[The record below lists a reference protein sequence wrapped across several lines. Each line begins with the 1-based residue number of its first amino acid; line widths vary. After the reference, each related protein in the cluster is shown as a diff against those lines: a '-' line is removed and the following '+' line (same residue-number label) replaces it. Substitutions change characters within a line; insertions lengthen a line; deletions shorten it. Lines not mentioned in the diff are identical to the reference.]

1 MSSLDR
7 FNDLHKTTNLKSE
20 PSKCKCCEKKKKLQK
35 ISLYCSLLLLN
46 MNPVENEIIL
56 NKVLRKFGINDVST
70 PFVQTN
76 KNLVY

>member
-20 PSKCKCCEKKKKLQK
+20 PSKCKCYERKKIAKK

-56 NKVLRKFGINDVST
+56 NKVPKKILK
-70 PFVQTN
+70 
-76 KNLVY
+76 K

>member
-1 MSSLDR
+1 M
-7 FNDLHKTTNLKSE
+7 KG
-20 PSKCKCCEKKKKLQK
+20 KKLQK

-46 MNPVENEIIL
+46 MNPVENEIII

-76 KNLVY
+76 KNLMEIMGIQKAQS

>member
-20 PSKCKCCEKKKKLQK
+20 PSKFKCCEKKKKLQK

-56 NKVLRKFGINDVST
+56 NKVPKKI
-70 PFVQTN
+70 
-76 KNLVY
+76 